1 MDKRIIVLIVIVMSI
16 ALLGIAFTQFI
27 WIKAQVDLD
36 EKNFDDKVTM
46 AMNSVKVRLTEDTEE
61 PQFVTDFLRKKQ
73 KSSLFGTESNALS
86 KMLTSQNNKLNR
98 TIELAGNIKNLYPDD
113 LLETINKI
121 NLDRYIKEAL
131 QDQSIDLKY
140 DYGVYSNKQDDFVIR
155 NGKFAV
161 LVPSES
167 SSAIRNDKG
176 LNDSMHMVQLFN
188 DNDKSPGFLKIFFPG
203 QRSWLWAKVVPS
215 LLSSLLFTSLIL
227 LCFAYTVFIIFRQK
241 KVSEMKTD
249 FINNMTHEFKT
260 PIATISLAT
269 DSITN
274 NTVIKSEDK
283 IKRFVGIIK
292 QENKRMLNQVEKV
305 LQMARIDK
313 EEFELKYTDV
323 NINDVV
329 SQAAINSRLK
339 IQKRDGQLS
348 EELKATS
355 PNIKADV
362 THISNIFNNLLD
374 NAEKYSNEKPEINIR
389 TKSNSKG
396 VIVEIE
402 DNGIGMSKESLKHI
416 FDKFYRVHTG
426 NRHDVKGFG
435 LGLSYV
441 KALVE
446 AHKGDIKVTSEL
458 GKGSIFTV
466 FLPFNQ
472 TLSE

>member
-1 MDKRIIVLIVIVMSI
+1 M
-16 ALLGIAFTQFI
+16 
-27 WIKAQVDLD
+27 
-36 EKNFDDKVTM
+36 
-46 AMNSVKVRLTEDTEE
+46 
-61 PQFVTDFLRKKQ
+61 
-73 KSSLFGTESNALS
+73 
-86 KMLTSQNNKLNR
+86 
-98 TIELAGNIKNLYPDD
+98 
-113 LLETINKI
+113 
-121 NLDRYIKEAL
+121 
-131 QDQSIDLKY
+131 
-140 DYGVYSNKQDDFVIR
+140 
-155 NGKFAV
+155 
-161 LVPSES
+161 
-167 SSAIRNDKG
+167 
-176 LNDSMHMVQLFN
+176 
-188 DNDKSPGFLKIFFPG
+188 
-203 QRSWLWAKVVPS
+203 
-215 LLSSLLFTSLIL
+215 
-227 LCFAYTVFIIFRQK
+227 
-241 KVSEMKTD
+241 
-249 FINNMTHEFKT
+249 
-260 PIATISLAT
+260 
-269 DSITN
+269 
-274 NTVIKSEDK
+274 
-283 IKRFVGIIK
+283 
-292 QENKRMLNQVEKV
+292 
-305 LQMARIDK
+305 
-313 EEFELKYTDV
+313 
-323 NINDVV
+323 
-329 SQAAINSRLK
+329 
-339 IQKRDGQLS
+339 S